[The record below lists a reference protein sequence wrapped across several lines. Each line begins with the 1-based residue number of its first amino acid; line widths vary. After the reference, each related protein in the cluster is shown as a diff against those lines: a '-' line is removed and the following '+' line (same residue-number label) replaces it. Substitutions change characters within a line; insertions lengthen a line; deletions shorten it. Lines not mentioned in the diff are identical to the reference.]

1 MNEGIV
7 DGVNPALWVP
17 SQYEN
22 PIDDPEHPFWQPNRG
37 FWDYEFD
44 NEIRADA
51 NDLPAGAIWT
61 SKSTSTY
68 AEHFGMGALT
78 IPNTGGDVTRSITW
92 MMPAQGPMTITAKY
106 NLFPEDP
113 PRMGFCFFDGSTKHT
128 AYYRVGGATCTRY
141 YTSGSN
147 VGTGTN
153 AALATQYLNV
163 GWKYHRWV
171 YASASSVTYQLS
183 PNGAHWYT
191 HANAENISGHMTPTQ
206 FGLFGNSQSWAGTL
220 QFSWIRIRPGLNVP

>member
-44 NEIRADA
+44 
-51 NDLPAGAIWT
+51 
-61 SKSTSTY
+61 
-68 AEHFGMGALT
+68 
-78 IPNTGGDVTRSITW
+78 
-92 MMPAQGPMTITAKY
+92 KY

-220 QFSWIRIRPGLNVP
+220 QFSGIRIRPGLNVP